1 MAQRTMAMTSLWPG
15 RPLAF
20 AQKAMA
26 ATSSPAA
33 TLAALDVM
41 KKGGNAVD
49 AAVTAS
55 AVLCITEPHMTGIGG
70 DCFAII
76 AWPDGKRAGLNGA
89 GRGARAATSQ
99 WLNQSGLQ
107 RIDPYSIHAVTVPG
121 AIDAWDMLLKAHGSM
136 SLAEALQPAIVA
148 AEQGV
153 PTQPRVARDWPEL
166 VDVLA
171 RDPGASLH
179 YFLRGRAPLAGEVM
193 RYPALAE
200 TLRQIA
206 SEGRDA
212 FYEGEIAADMIATLK
227 ARGSLLAHEDFAAT
241 RADWVTPI
249 SMQFHGADI
258 WEIPPSG
265 QGLTVLIALNI
276 LKHFELARLEPESPQ
291 RKHLEIEALKRAWSL
306 RNRHIA
312 DPDFAEVP
320 VAELLSEKFA
330 ATLAQSIS
338 PDRAQDIAVNLPP
351 SDTIYLAV
359 VDENRLC
366 CSFINSIYWGFG
378 VGITTEKTGITFQ
391 NRGAGFSCDPAHPNV
406 IAPSKRPLHTII
418 PALATKDGRND
429 MVFGVM
435 GGDFQP
441 MGHVNMV
448 LNTYV
453 HGLDPQTSLDLPRLV
468 PSGGEVECESGVSEA
483 MRRDLARRGHR
494 IIDAP
499 ELLGGGQ
506 IIRIDPGTGVLRGG
520 SDPRKDGFAAGF

>member
-1 MAQRTMAMTSLWPG
+1 MTSHWPA
-15 RPLAF
+15 RSLAF

-76 AWPDGKRAGLNGA
+76 AWPDGKRVGLNGA
-89 GRGARAATSQ
+89 GRSARAATAQ
-99 WLNQSGLQ
+99 WLKQSGL
-107 RIDPYSIHAVTVPG
+107 RTIDPHSIHAVTVPG
-121 AIDAWDMLLKAHGSM
+121 AIDAWDTLLKAHGSI
-136 SLAEALQPAIVA
+136 SLADALQPAIA
-148 AEQGV
+148 LAEQGV
-153 PTQPRVARDWPEL
+153 PTSPRVARDWPEL

-171 RDPGASLH
+171 RDPGAATHYLLH
-179 YFLRGRAPLAGEVM
+179 GRAPLAGEVM
-193 RYPALAE
+193 HYPALAK

-206 SEGRDA
+206 GEGRDA
-212 FYEGEIAADMIATLK
+212 FYNGTLAADMLATLQAK
-227 ARGSLLAHEDFAAT
+227 GSLLAREDFAAT

-249 SMQFHGADI
+249 STQFHGTDI

-276 LKHFELARLEPESPQ
+276 LRHFDLARLEPESPQ
-291 RKHLEIEALKRAWSL
+291 RKHLEIEALKRAWAL
-306 RNRHIA
+306 RNKHIA
-312 DPDFAEVP
+312 DPGFAEVP
-320 VAELLSEKFA
+320 VTELLSEEFS

-366 CSFINSIYWGFG
+366 CSFINSIYWSFG
-378 VGITTEKTGITFQ
+378 VGITTGKTGITFQ
-391 NRGAGFSCDPAHPNV
+391 NRGSGFSCEPGHPNV

-448 LNTYV
+448 LNTYTY
-453 HGLDPQTSLDLPRLV
+453 GLDPQTSLDLPRLV
-468 PSGGEVECESGVSEA
+468 PSGSEVECENGVSQA
-483 MRRDLARRGHR
+483 IRRDLVRRGHK
-494 IIDAP
+494 IIEAVEP
-499 ELLGGGQ
+499 LGGGQ
-506 IIRIDPGTGVLRGG
+506 IIRIDPRTGVLSGG